1 MSDEALGSE
10 QNYLQLFSRYS
21 LNIFSKNTSE
31 MSCIFC
37 YIVALLSIWE
47 IKSADGAMELELNGV
62 RTVMVHSDLV
72 LVVVGATI
80 QDAMMNHVSNVTV
93 EVQWM

>member
-1 MSDEALGSE
+1 MGNQEC
-10 QNYLQLFSRYS
+10 RW
-21 LNIFSKNTSE
+21 
-31 MSCIFC
+31 C
-37 YIVALLSIWE
+37 
-47 IKSADGAMELELNGV
+47 DGTGAEGV
-62 RTVMVHSDLV
+62 RTVMVHLDLV